1 MAGIIFSL
9 RHDRIRSDG
18 ARQLTVH
25 VTSFPFP
32 FPYYIYIYIIYRQA
46 IFVNNIIIY
55 AKLPLL
61 RNLQHR
67 LPTSSRRTIPT
78 AHLLIKF
85 FLIQIK
91 YPTYPCSL
99 PSISKTLLLLPQKYP
114 GPRHVPTLPPP
125 PNLPISNTPDP
136 SSPTYQTNSPAR
148 HRSDHTARPNTQRR
162 TKPQP
167 QT

>member
-46 IFVNNIIIY
+46 IFVDNIIIY

-91 YPTYPCSL
+91 YPTAFPPTYLPLLPPFYIQNPPPPLPKVPRSTSRAHPPAPAKSPHFQYPR
-99 PSISKTLLLLPQKYP
+99 PSIS
-114 GPRHVPTLPPP
+114 HP
-125 PNLPISNTPDP
+125 PNKLTGAPPVRP
-136 SSPTYQTNSPAR
+136 
-148 HRSDHTARPNTQRR
+148 HRAAKHAT
-162 TKPQP
+162 
-167 QT
+167 